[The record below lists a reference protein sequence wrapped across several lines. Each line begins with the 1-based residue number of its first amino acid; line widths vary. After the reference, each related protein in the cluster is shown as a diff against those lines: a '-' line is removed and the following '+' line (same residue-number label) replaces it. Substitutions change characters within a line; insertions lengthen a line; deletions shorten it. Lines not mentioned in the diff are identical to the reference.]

1 MLIFCSGLFLIF
13 HSYRFDAGM
22 MLDISCSECHM
33 GRSWQETER
42 ELREFQMTLHRINRA
57 IGASAAARPML
68 LAGEVQIYARA
79 RAHTHTARER
89 ERERERER
97 LRRMQMREGMRA
109 RLPVCA
115 CLCVSDRPRA
125 RPAVCA

>member
-79 RAHTHTARER
+79 RAHTHTHTHTH
-89 ERERERER
+89 
-97 LRRMQMREGMRA
+97 
-109 RLPVCA
+109 
-115 CLCVSDRPRA
+115 
-125 RPAVCA
+125 